1 MKFKNISQTETVV
14 REFFRKNELRSGR
27 KKIEKIIRARA
38 NMFQEPEKQVFQNR
52 KEMFAV
58 W

>member
-58 W
+58 